1 MSDATKTHSESNS
14 KPNRIEIPAV
24 GDHVGQTI
32 ELEGWVD
39 AVRDQKAV
47 QFVILRDS
55 RHRKIQLV
63 NPTSNTE
70 LAAIISALNAEST
83 VRVRGTVAEN
93 PIVKLGG
100 VEVKLDSLE
109 VLSTAGENLPMD
121 EQSGLDIRLDWRYL
135 DLRDPRKRLIFEV
148 NTVVQAAMREY
159 WLREGFIEIH
169 TPKLMETASETKA
182 ELFEVP
188 YFDRTAYLA
197 QSPQFYKQM
206 AMAAGFDRI
215 FEIGEVFRAD
225 PSFTTRHATEY
236 TSVDTEI
243 GWIDGPEDVMDFME
257 GWLGFV
263 LGALRDKCGPR
274 IAELYDGL
282 EVVVPGPE
290 TPFVRVTH
298 AEALQILDKYD
309 HKLGQHDDLDPEGE
323 RKLSEHFTA
332 EGKGDFV
339 FVTDYPAGVRAFY
352 HMQYDDR
359 PGITKGFDLLYRG
372 LEITTGAQREHR
384 LEVLEAQAKARGL
397 DVAHLQHYFDFF
409 RYGIPPHGG
418 FGFGSERFLMKL
430 LGLESVREAM
440 YLFRGPN
447 RLSP

>member
-1 MSDATKTHSESNS
+1 MSKRTQIT
-14 KPNRIEIPAV
+14 EIAEQ
-24 GDHVGQTI
+24 VGQTV
-32 ELEGWVD
+32 ELVGWVD

-55 RHRKIQLV
+55 LHHKIQLV
-63 NPTSNTE
+63 NPTSNVA
-70 LAAIISALNAEST
+70 LAATISSLTAEST
-83 VRVRGTVAEN
+83 VRVRGEVVKN
-93 PIVKLGG
+93 DVVKLGG
-100 VEVKLDSLE
+100 VEVKLESLE
-109 VLSTAGENLPMD
+109 VLSAAGENLPMD
-121 EQSGLDIRLDWRYL
+121 DQSGLDVRLDWRYL
-135 DLRDPRKRLIFEV
+135 DLRDPAKRLIFEV

-243 GWIDGPEDVMDFME
+243 GWIDSHEDVMDFME

-263 LGALRDKCGPR
+263 LTQVRDKCGAR
-274 IAELYDGL
+274 IETLRDGL
-282 EVVVPGPE
+282 KIEVPKS
-290 TPFVRVTH
+290 PFVRISL
-298 AEALQILDKYD
+298 AEAKSILEGHG
-309 HKLGQHDDLDPEGE
+309 HKLGEHDDLDPEGE
-323 RKLSEHFTA
+323 RKLCEHFA
-332 EGKGDFV
+332 SDSEGQGDFV

-359 PGITKGFDLLYRG
+359 PGVTKSFDLLYRG

-384 LEVLEAQAKARGL
+384 LERLEAQAAQRGL
-397 DVAHLQHYFDFF
+397 DPAHLQHYFDFF
-409 RYGIPPHGG
+409 RYGVPPHGG